1 MKYSFSCVLIAL
13 AVAPCSSN
21 DSCVGSECD
30 RKMGGIHDDV
40 TMLQTN
46 LQNKQR
52 KPEAKG
58 KPAMLQQSQLQAM
71 ALAPHQHHLHNASLA
86 SASGQAP
93 NCDVVWTFALM
104 PSQNLYGILEGP
116 VTGSGKTEVHEA
128 NGAGSQANWVLET
141 GTGLGY
147 SYGDGSQWDFGL
159 VSTIDANSF
168 GITPPDLVG
177 ILKGPVT
184 GSGKTEVHTL
194 SGTSN
199 YQSYTVEVGTAL
211 GITTTASPGDA
222 EWDFIVN
229 PNNGDVVGVL
239 KGPVTGSGKT
249 EVHILSASSNYQ
261 QFSLETG
268 TALGY
273 TTGADWEFAIAGN
286 NNLVGIL
293 KGPTSGSGKTEVH
306 IMSASSNYQEFSL
319 EVGTVYPLYTPSS
332 DWQWILDLDDN
343 LVGILKGPVT
353 GTGKTEMHTATA
365 ASNYQ
370 EIGYQIGTVFDY
382 TNSVCTTPTPA
393 PTPAPT
399 PGPTTTPAPGMELNG
414 LWQLGSGDQF
424 KITGDT
430 SKTLYDYTLGQSFLI
445 YNLTPTSF
453 DISDYY
459 GAGEAT
465 WVPGTITFE
474 NGQIATK
481 LSS

>member
-116 VTGSGKTEVHEA
+116 VTGSGKTEVH
-128 NGAGSQANWVLET
+128 
-141 GTGLGY
+141 
-147 SYGDGSQWDFGL
+147 
-159 VSTIDANSF
+159 
-168 GITPPDLVG
+168 
-177 ILKGPVT
+177 IL
-184 GSGKTEVHTL
+184 SA
-194 SGTSN
+194 SSN
-199 YQSYTVEVGTAL
+199 YADYTLQTGTAL
-211 GITTTASPGDA
+211 GYTSDGSWQFTMKS
-222 EWDFIVN
+222 
-229 PNNGDVVGVL
+229 NGDLAGVL

-249 EVHILSASSNYQ
+249 ELHVLSAASNYQ
-261 QFSLETG
+261 EFDLAIG
-268 TALGY
+268 
-273 TTGADWEFAIAGN
+273 TGAAYSMDADWVFAMDPRNA
-286 NNLVGIL
+286 NLVGIL
-293 KGPTSGSGKTEVH
+293 KGPVTGTGKTEVH
-306 IMSASSNYQEFSL
+306 TLSASSNYQEFSL

>member
-1 MKYSFSCVLIAL
+1 MICTSVLPL
-13 AVAPCSSN
+13 P
-21 DSCVGSECD
+21 
-30 RKMGGIHDDV
+30 
-40 TMLQTN
+40 
-46 LQNKQR
+46 
-52 KPEAKG
+52 
-58 KPAMLQQSQLQAM
+58 
-71 ALAPHQHHLHNASLA
+71 
-86 SASGQAP
+86 
-93 NCDVVWTFALM
+93 
-104 PSQNLYGILEGP
+104 
-116 VTGSGKTEVHEA
+116 
-128 NGAGSQANWVLET
+128 
-141 GTGLGY
+141 
-147 SYGDGSQWDFGL
+147 
-159 VSTIDANSF
+159 
-168 GITPPDLVG
+168 
-177 ILKGPVT
+177 
-184 GSGKTEVHTL
+184 
-194 SGTSN
+194 
-199 YQSYTVEVGTAL
+199 
-211 GITTTASPGDA
+211 
-222 EWDFIVN
+222 
-229 PNNGDVVGVL
+229 
-239 KGPVTGSGKT
+239 
-249 EVHILSASSNYQ
+249 
-261 QFSLETG
+261 
-268 TALGY
+268 
-273 TTGADWEFAIAGN
+273 
-286 NNLVGIL
+286 
-293 KGPTSGSGKTEVH
+293 
-306 IMSASSNYQEFSL
+306 